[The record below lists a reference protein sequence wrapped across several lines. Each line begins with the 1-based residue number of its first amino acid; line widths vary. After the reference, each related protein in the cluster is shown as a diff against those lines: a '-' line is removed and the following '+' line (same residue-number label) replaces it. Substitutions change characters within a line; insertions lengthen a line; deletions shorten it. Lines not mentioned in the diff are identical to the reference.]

1 MPPRDPAPTL
11 RRHFFFVAGFD
22 PMDAEGHHRIFHR
35 EMARFSSV
43 WNVEVE
49 AQDAPQPTPTGALWD
64 ATAHGAGWTTQ
75 ARVELLCWDDLVR
88 AEMGRSRASHVLGG
102 IRAILD
108 MIATGTIVRY
118 FRFSHRYG
126 IFFLLTYVALL
137 AILGVSAGAGWLA
150 HHLAA
155 GLGALPAIGIGLAAA
170 VACFLGAMATF
181 GARMRLKQSL
191 DLAEFSVDF
200 VRRRHPAIDARMDA
214 FADRLLA
221 VVDERGADGEG
232 VDEIVI
238 AGHSLGAMHAVSL
251 LARALAKDPDFPN
264 RATVRL
270 LTVGNTS
277 AKFAL
282 HPAGGWLRAAG
293 EKVFEARDIYWAE
306 FQARDDLVSFYKVNP
321 VTLRHAGNSNGLLRP
336 FVRQVTIREMMTPAT
351 FRRYRLDLMRLHC
364 QFFLANDRRAAYDF
378 YAFIFA
384 PVSFDAVV
392 HEIQGPLE
400 ILDPDGAIIP
410 LEHRGSAA

>member
-1 MPPRDPAPTL
+1 MPLRDPAPTL

-22 PMDAEGHHRIFHR
+22 PMDADGHHRIFHR

-43 WNVEVE
+43 WNVTVE
-49 AQDAPQPTPTGALWD
+49 ADSAPRPTATGALWD
-64 ATAHGAGWTTQ
+64 ARAQGQGWTSQ

-88 AEMGRSRASHVLGG
+88 EEMGRSRLSHIWGG
-102 IRAILD
+102 IRAIGD
-108 MIATGTIVRY
+108 MISTGTIVRY

-137 AILGVSAGAGWLA
+137 AILAVSGGAGWLA
-150 HHLAA
+150 YGLAS
-155 GLGALPAIGIGLAAA
+155 GLGPLAAA
-170 VACFLGAMATF
+170 LLALAVGAACFFGAMATF

-200 VRRRHPAIDARMDA
+200 VRGRHPAINARMDA
-214 FADRLLA
+214 LADRLLE
-221 VVDERGADGEG
+221 VVDEGG

-251 LARALAKDPDFPN
+251 LARALEKDPDFPQ

-282 HPAGGWLRAAG
+282 HPAGGWLREAG

-321 VTLRHAGNSNGLLRP
+321 VTLRHAGNSNGMLRP

-351 FRRYRLDLMRLHC
+351 FARYRLDLMRLHC

>member
-22 PMDAEGHHRIFHR
+22 PMDAEGHYRIFQR
-35 EMARFSSV
+35 EMARFASV
-43 WNVEVE
+43 WNVS
-49 AQDAPQPTPTGALWD
+49 AQIEGAPVPTETGAYWD
-64 ATAHGAGWTTQ
+64 AGAQGPGWTSQ
-75 ARVELLCWDDLVR
+75 ARVELLCWDELVR
-88 AEMGRSRASHVLGG
+88 AEMGRSRLSHLWGG
-102 IRAILD
+102 ARAFAD
-108 MIATGTIVRY
+108 MIATGTILRY

-126 IFFLLTYVALL
+126 IFFLLTYVALAAMSAL
-137 AILGVSAGAGWLA
+137 A
-150 HHLAA
+150 LAA
-155 GLGALPAIGIGLAAA
+155 GWGVWRLAEDLGALPAALLALIAGAGLFFA
-170 VACFLGAMATF
+170 AMATF
-181 GARMRLKQSL
+181 GRRMRLQQSL

-200 VRRRHPAIDARMDA
+200 VRGRHPAIAARMDA
-214 FADRLLA
+214 FAKRIIA
-221 VVDERGADGEG
+221 VVDEGG

-251 LARALAKDPDFPN
+251 LARALETDPDFPT
-264 RATVRL
+264 RAKVRL
-270 LTVGNTS
+270 LTVGNTA

-293 EKVFEARDIYWAE
+293 ERVFEARDIYWVE

-321 VTLRHAGNSNGLLRP
+321 VTLRHAGNSNGTLRP

-351 FRRYRLDLMRLHC
+351 FARYRLDLMRLHC

-410 LEHRGSAA
+410 VERRGAAA

>member
-11 RRHFFFVAGFD
+11 RRHFFFLAGFD
-22 PMDAEGHHRIFHR
+22 PMDADGHYRIFQR
-35 EMARFSSV
+35 EMARFASV
-43 WNVEVE
+43 WNVS
-49 AQDAPQPTPTGALWD
+49 AQIDGAPVQTGTGSYWD
-64 ATAHGAGWTTQ
+64 ASAQGPGWTAQ
-75 ARVELLCWDDLVR
+75 ARVELLCWNDLVR
-88 AEMGRSRASHVLGG
+88 AEMGRSRLSHLWGG
-102 IRAILD
+102 ARAFAD
-108 MIATGTIVRY
+108 MVATGTILRY

-126 IFFLLTYVALL
+126 IFFILTYVALA
-137 AILGVSAGAGWLA
+137 AICGVA
-150 HHLAA
+150 LAA
-155 GLGALPAIGIGLAAA
+155 GLGAAHLAGDVGLPATLSGL
-170 VACFLGAMATF
+170 VAGGLVFFAAMATF
-181 GARMRLKQSL
+181 GRRMRLQQSL

-200 VRRRHPAIDARMDA
+200 VRGRHPAIAARMEA
-214 FADRLLA
+214 FAKRILA
-221 VVDERGADGEG
+221 VVNEGG

-238 AGHSLGAMHAVSL
+238 AGHSLGAMHAVSC
-251 LARALAKDPDFPN
+251 LARALETDPDFPK
-264 RATVRL
+264 RAKVRL
-270 LTVGNTS
+270 LTVGNTA

-293 EKVFEARDIYWAE
+293 ERVFEARDIYWAE

-351 FRRYRLDLMRLHC
+351 FARYRLDLMRMHC

-400 ILDPDGAIIP
+400 ILDQDGSIIP
-410 LEHRGSAA
+410 EERRGAAA